1 MSSPPAPFSFL
12 SFFPDLFS
20 CSTAPQAFSRPDRHM
35 VAGRRAQMLSRL
47 AASSAATTLWGA
59 LAFTAI
65 EHDGRLDGSGS
76 ITLLLSILSRLRVSA
91 RYSDRGCFL
100 AGLATKS
107 MARAVIASTYIR
119 QLRSGLPRC
128 CLHGRSRRRDGAHLS
143 NGRLA
148 SANLRCGPTATHP
161 TCPTHPTGLS
171 ELSALS
177 TLSHKGRS
185 LRDQTLLEIT
195 PEGNGELARDGD
207 DHDALNAPVL
217 PFGPL
222 HKPLGNRALG
232 LMFDPQPSY
241 LDHGRPHGTAAGAR
255 DPLRALHLAAVIR
268 ARSQSQQACRLSSVA
283 ELPLIDHARHD
294 YDTRTYQA

>member
-1 MSSPPAPFSFL
+1 
-12 SFFPDLFS
+12 
-20 CSTAPQAFSRPDRHM
+20 
-35 VAGRRAQMLSRL
+35 MLL
-47 AASSAATTLWGA
+47 
-59 LAFTAI
+59 
-65 EHDGRLDGSGS
+65 
-76 ITLLLSILSRLRVSA
+76 
-91 RYSDRGCFL
+91 L

-107 MARAVIASTYIR
+107 TARAIVASTYIR

-148 SANLRCGPTATHP
+148 SANLRCGLTATLP

-177 TLSHKGRS
+177 TLSRKGRS
-185 LRDQTLLEIT
+185 LRNQTLLEIT
-195 PEGNGELARDGD
+195 PEGNGELARDGN
-207 DHDALNAPVL
+207 DHDALNAPAL

-232 LMFDPQPSY
+232 LMLDPQPSH
-241 LDHGRPHGTAAGAR
+241 LDHGCPHRTAARAR

-268 ARSQSQQACRLSSVA
+268 ARSQSQKACDLPSVA
-283 ELPLIDHARHD
+283 ELTIINLACHD
-294 YDTRTYQA
+294 RGKGRTDAFYQQ